1 MVRAS
6 ARTDARASAT
16 LVAKRE
22 VSPMSPIVRAVIL
35 PAAFAL
41 LAASATHAAEK
52 PPGKADV
59 PPPPGMNDPGVATAA
74 PTQAAPQDAPA
85 AAPANEDPLAPL
97 PKPDARL
104 VRDKASRDAN
114 ANTQRIASS
123 DVTRR
128 KQGEDTVEEYREHG
142 HLWMVKIVPINGP
155 IQTFV
160 TNDGSGRLV
169 RDPKEGPVSPV
180 YYTLYEWK

>member
-1 MVRAS
+1 
-6 ARTDARASAT
+6 
-16 LVAKRE
+16 
-22 VSPMSPIVRAVIL
+22 MSPIVRAVIL

-128 KQGEDTVEEYREHG
+128 KQGEDTVEEYREGGRITMIRIIPKHG
-142 HLWMVKIVPINGP
+142 PPREILADENGK
-155 IQTFV
+155 
-160 TNDGSGRLV
+160 LE
-169 RDPKEGPVSPV
+169 RDPKLGPVAPV
-180 YYTLYEWK
+180 YYKVYEWGAAPKTVDEQKSQ

>member
-1 MVRAS
+1 MN
-6 ARTDARASAT
+6 
-16 LVAKRE
+16 
-22 VSPMSPIVRAVIL
+22 PIVRAMIL
-35 PAAFAL
+35 PAAIAL
-41 LAASATHAAEK
+41 LAASATHAAK
-52 PPGKADV
+52 PPPGKADV
-59 PPPPGMNDPGVATAA
+59 PPPPGMNEPGVTTPA
-74 PTQAAPQDAPA
+74 PTATPATRDAPA
-85 AAPANEDPLAPL
+85 ATPANDDPLAPL

-104 VRDKASRDAN
+104 VRDKASRDAS
-114 ANTQRIASS
+114 ADSRRIAASN
-123 DVTRR
+123 VTRR
-128 KQGEDTVEEYREHG
+128 KQGDDTVEEYRERG